1 MPRLTFTYFR
11 VTDLEAELSEN
22 LQAELSVIHNV
33 KSKLKIRT
41 IVSCEE
47 VKCFSLISL
56 GKMDFSP
63 FVSLN

>member
-1 MPRLTFTYFR
+1 MPHLTFTYFR
-11 VTDLEAELSEN
+11 VTDLEAELSKN
-22 LQAELSVIHNV
+22 LQAELSMIHNV